1 MSKENTKKS
10 ISVLTVV
17 ELCIALIAF
26 LVIFG
31 SFMKKEKAA
40 DYSSEKP
47 KVILF
52 GDSMFAYWQDEN
64 SVASNLEEILGVKV
78 LDASFGGSCLA
89 YLDRD
94 GKLSLSS
101 DAYSLA
107 ALTRAIKAG
116 DFRYQINAEI
126 SGNGAEYFKNRL
138 KLLESSDISGA
149 DVIVIENLIN
159 DYHSAV
165 PAKAQYGKYDEYSY
179 EGALRS
185 VIKSFKEMY
194 PTVRIVVAAP
204 PVTWYLEDGK
214 YISAYQKDFGGGT
227 IDVYRD
233 VQKSVAGEMEVG
245 FIDLSDAYDN
255 TKEETVLEYTCEG
268 LHPNEAASR
277 LLAEYMGEFLK

>member
-1 MSKENTKKS
+1 LSKENTKKS

-40 DYSSEKP
+40 DYSSEEP

-52 GDSMFAYWQDEN
+52 GDSMFAFWQDEN
-64 SVASNLEEILGVKV
+64 SVASNLEEILGAKV

-126 SGNGAEYFKNRL
+126 SGNGTEYFKNRV

-204 PVTWYLEDGK
+204 PVTWYLVDGK
-214 YISAYQKDFGGGT
+214 YVSAFQRDFGGGT

-233 VQKSVAGEMEVG
+233 VQKSVADEMKVD
-245 FIDLSDAYDN
+245 FLDLSKAYDN

-268 LHPNEAASR
+268 LHPNEASSR

>member
-40 DYSSEKP
+40 DYSSEEP

-52 GDSMFAYWQDEN
+52 GDSMFAFWQDEN
-64 SVASNLEEILGVKV
+64 SVASNLEEILGAKV

-126 SGNGAEYFKNRL
+126 SGNGTEYFKNRV

-204 PVTWYLEDGK
+204 PVTWYLVDGK
-214 YISAYQKDFGGGT
+214 YVSAFQRDFGGGT

-233 VQKSVAGEMEVG
+233 VQKSVADEMKVD
-245 FIDLSDAYDN
+245 FLDLSKAYDN

-268 LHPNEAASR
+268 LHPNEASSR